1 MRAHQ
6 DSDFAYQGSLGLM
19 GTKIW
24 LNVVHRGS
32 SAIKLGSMGV
42 IWGHLD
48 SGMAHQGLSGLIWLI
63 WDAGSLGV
71 AGAHQD
77 SDLAHWAHLGSLVVI
92 EIQIWLNGGHL
103 NCDLVHWGLLG
114 LMGTFVRTFGF
125 ECHNLI
131 GSRVRT
137 ESRFLVNKTL

>member
-1 MRAHQ
+1 MAQ
-6 DSDFAYQGSLGLM
+6 CCSLGVISIQ
-19 GTKIW
+19 TR
-24 LNVVHRGS
+24 LNGGHLGS
-32 SAIKLGSMGV
+32 SGFRYGS
-42 IWGHLD
+42 
-48 SGMAHQGLSGLIWLI
+48 SGLIRTHADSEWLI

-114 LMGTFVRTFGF
+114 L
-125 ECHNLI
+125 I
-131 GSRVRT
+131 GAHGD
-137 ESRFLVNKTL
+137 